1 MTQIEFHFNS
11 PDKLAYVCRLLRKA
25 VSQGHRIIVASE
37 PELLRRLD
45 KALWALSPHE
55 FISHCTGGED
65 EFVLAQSSVVLVEN
79 FAVLQQIPIAINLRP
94 EVPSEFAQFE
104 RLIEVVSDDPLD
116 RAQARERWRHYTS
129 MGYSLIRHDLNLK
142 NAP

>member
-1 MTQIEFHFNS
+1 
-11 PDKLAYVCRLLRKA
+11 
-25 VSQGHRIIVASE
+25 
-37 PELLRRLD
+37 
-45 KALWALSPHE
+45 
-55 FISHCTGGED
+55 
-65 EFVLAQSSVVLVEN
+65 
-79 FAVLQQIPIAINLRP
+79 VLQQIPIGINLLP

-129 MGYSLIRHDLNLK
+129 MGHSLIRHDLNQK